1 MANFNLFLPELLK
14 SEGGYQNKISD
25 RKGNTN
31 SLGQMVGT
39 KYGISAPVY
48 ETYIKRPPTVSDMKN
63 LPLSTAVLIAKK
75 YYWDACNADEI
86 ENQSVANLI
95 VDHYFNSGKRMFVK
109 QVLKDRFGAK
119 IKVDSKISRD
129 TIALINASNPEF
141 LHFELK
147 KSREKYYRSLGGVN
161 LRGWLNRLSRFVF
174 EKKKPKPNNH
184 PTASAKPSYS
194 YAWDWLVFTNKKA
207 FQK

>member
-14 SEGGYQNKISD
+14 AEGGYQNKISD

-48 ETYIKRPPTVSDMKN
+48 EAYIKRPPTVSDMKN

-86 ENQSVANLI
+86 ENQ
-95 VDHYFNSGKRMFVK
+95 
-109 QVLKDRFGAK
+109 
-119 IKVDSKISRD
+119 
-129 TIALINASNPEF
+129 
-141 LHFELK
+141 
-147 KSREKYYRSLGGVN
+147 
-161 LRGWLNRLSRFVF
+161 
-174 EKKKPKPNNH
+174 
-184 PTASAKPSYS
+184 
-194 YAWDWLVFTNKKA
+194 
-207 FQK
+207 